1 MNTSKNNKPGKEQTS
16 SSKNK
21 KTTPKPN
28 TKNWKKL
35 WKNTSKTTG
44 GGRGRPSKLDFE
56 TVQKIVDIFRIDG
69 TVEEACSQAEISTS
83 TFYNFY
89 NQDFYFLDK
98 NGQKKS
104 FKTTIDK
111 AREFPFIVA
120 KRTLVQHAH
129 SDPKIAI
136 EFLKRRHKDYKDKQ
150 ETVTTSYA
158 FTWIQIEDA
167 TN

>member
-1 MNTSKNNKPGKEQTS
+1 MTKLAKTKKNTQNSAP
-16 SSKNK
+16 
-21 KTTPKPN
+21 KTT
-28 TKNWKKL
+28 KKI
-35 WKNTSKTTG
+35 WKTTG
-44 GGRGRPSKLDFE
+44 AGRGRPTKLDFE

-89 NQDFYFLDK
+89 NQNFDFLDK
-98 NGQKKS
+98 NWVKKS

-150 ETVTTSYA
+150 EVTMSHQFDLDETLL
-158 FTWIQIEDA
+158 TDD
-167 TN
+167 

>member
-1 MNTSKNNKPGKEQTS
+1 MDKS
-16 SSKNK
+16 K
-21 KTTPKPN
+21 KTRSKPK
-28 TKNWKKL
+28 KRW
-35 WKNTSKTTG
+35 
-44 GGRGRPSKLDFE
+44 RPCKLDYE

-83 TFYNFY
+83 SFYNFY
-89 NQDFYFLDK
+89 NNDFDFLDK
-98 NGQKKS
+98 NGTKKS

-120 KRTLVQHAH
+120 KKTLVQHAH

-150 ETVTTSYA
+150 EVVVENFFDFDETQLV
-158 FTWIQIEDA
+158 D
-167 TN
+167 